1 MNIEVKVIEI
11 ITEDATANVSNT
23 GGMGAV
29 TAAQPSLNAGS
40 TIGSAFTSGGGT
52 IGSGDISRSLSG
64 QPFQKEAAKKG
75 ASKNLFALKQDYTQ
89 KPKKAGNKKSR
100 IKKFS
105 SFAKK

>member
-11 ITEDATANVSNT
+11 INEDATANVSNT
-23 GGMGAV
+23 SGLGNI

-52 IGSGDISRSLSG
+52 IGSGDVGVSLSANVH
-64 QPFQKEAAKKG
+64 QKAAAKG
-75 ASKNLFALKQDYTQ
+75 GSKNLFSLKQDYTQ
-89 KPKKAGNKKSR
+89 KPKKVGKKSR

>member
-11 ITEDATANVSNT
+11 ITEDATANASNT
-23 GGMGAV
+23 AGMGSI

-52 IGSGDISRSLSG
+52 IGSGDVGTTLSVN
-64 QPFQKEAAKKG
+64 PYQKEAAKKG
-75 ASKNLFALKQDYTQ
+75 ASKKLFDLKQDYT
-89 KPKKAGNKKSR
+89 KEPKKRKSKL
-100 IKKFS
+100 KKFS

>member
-11 ITEDATANVSNT
+11 INEDATANASNT

-52 IGSGDISRSLSG
+52 IGSGDVGTTLSG
-64 QPFQKEAAKKG
+64 NPYQKEAAKKG
-75 ASKNLFALKQDYTQ
+75 PSKNLFSLKQDYTQ
-89 KPKKAGNKKSR
+89 NPKKAGKKSR
-100 IKKFS
+100 IRKFS